1 MKKSCKNSS
10 LTPAQLRNDHFG
22 RNQDAQLPIRS
33 AVVAPVFFRLADGMA
48 KEAGLTDD
56 ERRYMFSFLY
66 EAGLST
72 AGCWDFCTPRFKDS
86 TPDYRRTIDIPA
98 LPDTED

>member
-1 MKKSCKNSS
+1 MNKSRKSS
-10 LTPAQLRNDHFG
+10 TLTPAQLHKEHFE

-33 AVVAPVFFRLADGMA
+33 AVVTPVFFRLADEMA
-48 KEAGLTDD
+48 KEGGLTDA
-56 ERRYMFSFLY
+56 EHRYMFSFLY

-86 TPDYRRTIDIPA
+86 TPDYRRTIDIPP
-98 LPDTED
+98 LPYTEA